1 MSTRHS
7 VIFECEII
15 TPMFLA
21 GADGKTP
28 ELRAPSIK
36 GMMRYWWR
44 AIRAE
49 NNIEDLHT
57 QEARMFGSS
66 DEKIGKSKFSV
77 RMTSKELVTNDFSP
91 VPHSTKKF
99 KFKGLDI
106 NQQFSIVLSGKNDIV
121 IYKEIL
127 EVALLLGGLGKR
139 SRRGF
144 GSIHCKNWDFADSNI
159 LLDFSLEKLNAVK
172 SDFEIKEKKIL
183 RKTKCA
189 TTYPFIQQI
198 CVGTKKKDIN
208 TLLQKIGQATSNYK
222 NPSLGYAGKYNNDT
236 IRMAS
241 PIYVSIARVNNGFVP
256 VITTLN
262 SAFPS
267 SYPKYDFSK
276 QNNFK
281 DSL

>member
-1 MSTRHS
+1 MNSA
-7 VIFECEII
+7 VFECEVI

-28 ELRAPSIK
+28 ELRVPSVK

-49 NNIEDLHT
+49 SNIEKLHNE
-57 QEARMFGSS
+57 EAQIFGSS

-77 RMTSKELVTNDFSP
+77 RMTSKELVTNDFLP

-144 GSIHCKNWDFADSNI
+144 GSIHCKSWDFLNTRDLNHFILKTLNAIKNDFETKENNIFRKTNCNANYPFIEGVSLGTQEKDINI
-159 LLDFSLEKLNAVK
+159 LLK
-172 SDFEIKEKKIL
+172 
-183 RKTKCA
+183 
-189 TTYPFIQQI
+189 
-198 CVGTKKKDIN
+198 
-208 TLLQKIGQATSNYK
+208 KIGQATHDYK
-222 NPSLGYAGKYNNDT
+222 DPSLGYAGKYNNST

-241 PIYVSIARVNNGFVP
+241 PIYVSIARVNNRFVP

-276 QNNFK
+276 RNNFK